1 MESRR
6 FRIKLAPNGGV
17 SSLEVC
23 RQCRMILSTFITF
36 KEMYTTTLDSSFT
49 ECSQSILSESSQS
62 QQTTTC
68 PSPPKVPMETD
79 SSQLVVI
86 NNTREPTSQEQ
97 SSLLV
102 DTNSLAKVSAY
113 IVHNVLRNV

>member
-36 KEMYTTTLDSSFT
+36 KEISTTLDSSFT
-49 ECSQSILSESSQS
+49 DCSQSILSESSQS

-68 PSPPKVPMETD
+68 PSPPKAPMETD

-86 NNTREPTSQEQ
+86 DNTREPASQEQ

-113 IVHNVLRNV
+113 IVHDVLRNV